1 MTEQKHMRK
10 VFAVIGD
17 MDYQSEIFRYS
28 IYELSLID
36 WDSGFEAQGRPVSRC
51 GKYYY
56 WQSGKFIV
64 SDAIEIVIPYDPI
77 TTEDEVNWLQERIA
91 LEQSR
96 SQQELEKKLD
106 PLKARLTE
114 LLAITY
120 QPTEAPS
127 PEYEEEE
134 EALFQ
139 GHPFFNPCEPE
150 GDEE

>member
-1 MTEQKHMRK
+1 MSKIKTITKH
-10 VFAVIGD
+10 FAVICD
-17 MDYQSEIFRYS
+17 PEFLCEKYRYLVC
-28 IYELSLID
+28 ELNLIEE
-36 WDSGFEAQGRPVSRC
+36 DSDFEAQGRPISRC

-64 SDAIEIVIPYDPI
+64 SDTVEIEIPYDPI
-77 TTEDEVNWLQERIA
+77 TTEDEVNWVQKKINI
-91 LEQSR
+91 EQNK
-96 SQQELEKKLD
+96 SQQELERKLD